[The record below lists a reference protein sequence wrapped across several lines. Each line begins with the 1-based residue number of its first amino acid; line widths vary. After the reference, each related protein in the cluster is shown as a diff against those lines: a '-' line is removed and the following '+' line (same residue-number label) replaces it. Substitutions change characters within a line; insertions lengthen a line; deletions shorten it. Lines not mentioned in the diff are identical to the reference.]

1 MERLFMVSY
10 LHRTKR
16 VRAML
21 RVENENEIMPMLLL
35 YHMET
40 KSEVIKILRIR
51 EYEKDQRFLHVWYAD

>member
-21 RVENENEIMPMLLL
+21 RAESVKEIKSMLML

-40 KSEVIKILRIR
+40 RTEVIKILRIR
-51 EYEKDQRFLHVWYAD
+51 EYAKDQKFLHVWYAD